1 MYSTMPTGRVVGIFF
16 SSGDLGDVGRHAV
29 AAALEMPPSVVS
41 NIRVF
46 SRDIASMDQANWKCG
61 CGEHSI
67 SQEDRNRIQFLQ
79 IDCTQ
84 DDLVPAL
91 FDVDAIVSC
100 LGSRQPFH
108 NERIVREGTERLVQA
123 AITCKIARFVMISS
137 VGIGDDWPPM
147 HVSKVTKLDNVECH
161 GEANPPRR
169 STSVMSYVVSFVQ
182 LAAAPR
188 LSCSDVWLDILS
200 YHSGAKKGVN

>member
-1 MYSTMPTGRVVGIFF
+1 MPTGRVVGIFF

-29 AAALEMPPSVVS
+29 AAALEMPPTVVS
-41 NIRVF
+41 DIRVF

-79 IDCTQ
+79 IDCTK

-91 FDVDAIVSC
+91 LDVDAIVSC

-108 NERIVREGTERLVQA
+108 SERIVREGTERLVQA
-123 AITCKIARFVMISS
+123 AIRCKIARFVMISS
-137 VGIGDDWPPM
+137 VG
-147 HVSKVTKLDNVECH
+147 
-161 GEANPPRR
+161 
-169 STSVMSYVVSFVQ
+169 YV
-182 LAAAPR
+182 
-188 LSCSDVWLDILS
+188 
-200 YHSGAKKGVN
+200 